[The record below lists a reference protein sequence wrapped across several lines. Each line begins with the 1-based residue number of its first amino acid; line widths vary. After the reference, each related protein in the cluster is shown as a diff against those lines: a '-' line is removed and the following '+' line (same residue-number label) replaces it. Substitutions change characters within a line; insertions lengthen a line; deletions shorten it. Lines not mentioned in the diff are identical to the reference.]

1 MAARILSFP
10 QPASFA
16 SDLPTARFSNIL
28 ATTARHIAPSNRATD
43 EKHFS
48 MDTASKASAA
58 GLGCVRGTT
67 LALAAEAAA
76 GAIVYAMWLVIHL
89 AR

>member
-16 SDLPTARFSNIL
+16 SDLQAAPFSNIL
-28 ATTARHIAPSNRATD
+28 ATTTKQITPSNRATD
-43 EKHFS
+43 VELFA
-48 MDTASKASAA
+48 MDKASKASAA

-76 GAIVYAMWLVIHL
+76 GAIVFAMWLVIHL
-89 AR
+89 AH